1 MAPDDVQLGDIN
13 REMSQCTSV
22 SHARAILSSL
32 HMTVRIC
39 THRVSPKA
47 ATSNAEHAATPGT
60 AIIAAARTSCSRA
73 SDALSCNM
81 MDGVPITG
89 DEPNRTVMI
98 EAVGRTA
105 TGDEI

>member
-1 MAPDDVQLGDIN
+1 MAPDDVQLGDKN
-13 REMSQCTSV
+13 REISQCTSV
-22 SHARAILSSL
+22 SHARAFPSSL
-32 HMTVRIC
+32 HMMVRIC

-47 ATSNAEHAATPGT
+47 ATSIAEHAESPGT

-81 MDGVPITG
+81 MDGVPSTS

-98 EAVGRTA
+98 EAVGRIA